1 VCGGVCQCVHM
12 CVRAWLWLR
21 YTHTH
26 THTQTHTHKAAA
38 DKVERGD
45 AEARD
50 CKFISLFFFNFI
62 TTGRSRQGK
71 TRRGRSG
78 RFQICAGARRLGPGT
93 ARRGNKKQDMAC
105 SRYVQCQKRPTTV
118 SKETYYMYNMPA
130 SPGPGQLEGEIKN
143 KTWLVAGMCICMYV
157 CMYLSVCLSVCV
169 VCLSVCLS
177 VSLRVYMYNMPASP
191 VRTYYSVKRDLL
203 QCQKRP
209 TTVSK
214 ETYYMYNMPASP
226 VRTCTPWSNDT
237 SRSLLMTLVGLFCI
251 TCLPPLYARV
261 RLGQM
266 CGN

>member
-1 VCGGVCQCVHM
+1 MCGGVCQCVHM

-130 SPGPGQLEGEIKN
+130 SP
-143 KTWLVAGMCICMYV
+143 
-157 CMYLSVCLSVCV
+157 
-169 VCLSVCLS
+169 
-177 VSLRVYMYNMPASP
+177 
-191 VRTYYSVKRDLL
+191 
-203 QCQKRP
+203 
-209 TTVSK
+209 
-214 ETYYMYNMPASP
+214 